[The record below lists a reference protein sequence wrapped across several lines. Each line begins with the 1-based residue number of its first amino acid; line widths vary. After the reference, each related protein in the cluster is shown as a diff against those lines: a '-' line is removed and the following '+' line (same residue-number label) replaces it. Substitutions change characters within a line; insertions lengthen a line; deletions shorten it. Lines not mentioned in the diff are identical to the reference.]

1 MLVRYFLD
9 SPKKDTTVLDY
20 DKGGKFK
27 EAVLCRGKS
36 I

>member
-9 SPKKDTTVLDY
+9 YPKKDTTVLDY
-20 DKGGKFK
+20 DKGDKFK
-27 EAVLCRGKS
+27 EAVLCRVRS